1 MGLGSGLGF
10 WLVKGFRVRVE
21 GYSFDLSVRA
31 T

>member
-21 GYSFDLSVRA
+21 GYSFDLSVRD